1 MKGGVERG
9 AGAAE
14 IGVVLGESRRLFA
27 SIGLFSAFV
36 NLLML
41 TGPLFM
47 LQVYD
52 RVLTSRS
59 EATLVA
65 LIGITAF
72 LFLMMGLLDHA
83 RARVLARAGARFQ
96 RRA

>member
-1 MKGGVERG
+1 
-9 AGAAE
+9 
-14 IGVVLGESRRLFA
+14 
-27 SIGLFSAFV
+27 
-36 NLLML
+36 ML

-65 LIGITAF
+65 LIILVAF
-72 LFLMMGLLDHA
+72 LFLMMGILDYA
-83 RARVLARAGARFQ
+83 RGRVLA
-96 RRA
+96 